1 MMLSD
6 LQNKDIISIESGKN
20 IGRIIDLNIDFK
32 TGKIISFMLESEDRF
47 LRFKK
52 SSSAVGEIHW
62 ENIVKIGEDII
73 LVK

>member
-20 IGRIIDLNIDFK
+20 IGKIIDLNIDFK
-32 TGKIISFMLESEDRF
+32 TGKIISFMLESENRF

-52 SSSAVGEIHW
+52 SSNAVGEIHW